1 MGDEG
6 HAKAPAEEPPAT
18 KKRARDGGD
27 LKRVAE
33 IVMVLSA
40 MGQMRG
46 GRQPTAAEK
55 ALVAEA
61 RERLV
66 AMCEGVKPKELFSGE
81 AVRVVVEDLGLNRSK
96 DPVMG
101 FRPPKMSI
109 ADRLLLTKKKVSYLM
124 VNKTWSIVAI
134 LLLLRDFAFRG
145 SNCFRYVIHTW
156 YLRELIYVWAAS
168 HSAKKKCLILI
179 SSFLLDSS
187 TQSIANCG
195 IKDRYF
201 QCFWCLVWLHTY
213 KALVINNI
221 SDELFFWPKL
231 QIEESKAHMQ
241 SSVCSPQHL
250 PVSFGAKSDIHGTL
264 AYDASR
270 FMHDRTE
277 NVSQKIPTISSVQST
292 SAAVVKF
299 GQANKLPDHISVKSE
314 GALGVNAVKTS
325 HQTMINHETKPS
337 MMQAGQGTLHIVH
350 QPSQG
355 LTVVQTPALFTNH
368 NDIAKSIQRILQA
381 NISDHPI
388 WTPPSTEYMNS
399 TLNCQVCK
407 NAITDIESLLVCD
420 ACEKGN
426 HLKCLQSYG
435 NKGIPKA
442 EWHCPRCLA
451 SSNGKPLPPKYG
463 RVTRAP
469 IGAPKAT
476 SNASIH
482 ASTKKTENL
491 DKVNQQKAI
500 PSGISGVSQHAYSLN
515 EEGKHHDPVP
525 DSRTTSP
532 EVQVTLT
539 TVGDKRA
546 NETCNLIGCNNLK
559 EVSGPVC
566 TPPGTHCEDTNNI
579 ENNRLSL
586 AGTKPTAESVLQPS
600 TASENSCEHSHDM
613 DVENNHLSKVPFSHN
628 FDEMKL
634 PSDGKSPANEL
645 DKDAKLA
652 MTKPEEA
659 LGEKNLPE
667 NIDGCNARLTNEGST
682 QSTADRDGY
691 TMNQKANLG

>member
-6 HAKAPAEEPPAT
+6 HAKASAAEPPAI

-109 ADRLLLTKKKVSYLM
+109 ADKLLLTKKK
-124 VNKTWSIVAI
+124 
-134 LLLLRDFAFRG
+134 
-145 SNCFRYVIHTW
+145 
-156 YLRELIYVWAAS
+156 
-168 HSAKKKCLILI
+168 
-179 SSFLLDSS
+179 
-187 TQSIANCG
+187 
-195 IKDRYF
+195 
-201 QCFWCLVWLHTY
+201 
-213 KALVINNI
+213 
-221 SDELFFWPKL
+221 
-231 QIEESKAHMQ
+231 IEESKAHMQ

-250 PVSFGAKSDIHGTL
+250 PVSFGAKSDIHRAL
-264 AYDASR
+264 AQDASR
-270 FMHDRTE
+270 FMHDRSPMGTSAGGSQSASLITRAPLLTSAAPSLKQPHLNDVQAGVSSVNKLSGSLERGTPSAHIGLNARMNGSSYLTQDQAE

-292 SAAVVKF
+292 SAAVAKF
-299 GQANKLPDHISVKSE
+299 GQANKLSDHISVKTE
-314 GALGVNAVKTS
+314 GALGVNTVKTS

-337 MMQAGQGTLHIVH
+337 MMQAGQGTLQIVH

-355 LTVVQTPALFTNH
+355 LTVVHTPGLFTNH
-368 NDIAKSIQRILQA
+368 NDIAKNIQRILQA
-381 NISDHPI
+381 NISDHPS

-482 ASTKKTENL
+482 ASSKKTENL

-559 EVSGPVC
+559 EISGPIC
-566 TPPGTHCEDTNNI
+566 TPGTHCEDTNNI
-579 ENNRLSL
+579 GNNRLSL
-586 AGTKPTAESVLQPS
+586 AGTKPTAESVLQPR
-600 TASENSCEHSHDM
+600 TASENFCEHSHDM
-613 DVENNHLSKVPFSHN
+613 DVENNHLSKVPFAHN
-628 FDEMKL
+628 FDQMKL

-667 NIDGCNARLTNEGST
+667 NIDGCNARLANEGST

-691 TMNQKANLG
+691 TMNQKANLGTNANCCS

>member
-109 ADRLLLTKKKVSYLM
+109 ADRLLLTKKK
-124 VNKTWSIVAI
+124 
-134 LLLLRDFAFRG
+134 
-145 SNCFRYVIHTW
+145 
-156 YLRELIYVWAAS
+156 
-168 HSAKKKCLILI
+168 
-179 SSFLLDSS
+179 
-187 TQSIANCG
+187 
-195 IKDRYF
+195 
-201 QCFWCLVWLHTY
+201 
-213 KALVINNI
+213 
-221 SDELFFWPKL
+221 
-231 QIEESKAHMQ
+231 IEESKAHMQ

-264 AYDASR
+264 AHDASR
-270 FMHDRTE
+270 FMHDRSPMGTSAGGSQSASLITRAPLLTSAAPSLKQPHLNDVQAGVSSVNKLSGPLERGTPSAHIGLNARLNGPSYLTQDQAE

-325 HQTMINHETKPS
+325 HQMMINHETKPS

-355 LTVVQTPALFTNH
+355 LTVVHTPALFTNH

-482 ASTKKTENL
+482 ASSKKTENL

-500 PSGISGVSQHAYSLN
+500 PSAISGVSQHAYSLN

-525 DSRTTSP
+525 DSRTSSP

-539 TVGDKRA
+539 AVGDKRA

-559 EVSGPVC
+559 EVSGSVC

-579 ENNRLSL
+579 EDNILSL

-628 FDEMKL
+628 FDQMKL

-667 NIDGCNARLTNEGST
+667 NIDACNARLANEGST

>member
-6 HAKAPAEEPPAT
+6 HAEVPAAESPAT

-101 FRPPKMSI
+101 FRPPKISI
-109 ADRLLLTKKKVSYLM
+109 ADKLLLTKKK
-124 VNKTWSIVAI
+124 
-134 LLLLRDFAFRG
+134 
-145 SNCFRYVIHTW
+145 
-156 YLRELIYVWAAS
+156 
-168 HSAKKKCLILI
+168 
-179 SSFLLDSS
+179 
-187 TQSIANCG
+187 
-195 IKDRYF
+195 
-201 QCFWCLVWLHTY
+201 
-213 KALVINNI
+213 
-221 SDELFFWPKL
+221 
-231 QIEESKAHMQ
+231 IEESKAHMQ
-241 SSVCSPQHL
+241 SSVYSPQHL
-250 PVSFGAKSDIHGTL
+250 PVSFGAKSDIHGAL
-264 AYDASR
+264 AHDASR
-270 FMHDRTE
+270 FMHDRSPMGTSAGGSQSASLAGVSPVNKLSGPLERVTPSAYIGLNARLNGPSYLTQDQAE
-277 NVSQKIPTISSVQST
+277 NASQKIPTISSVQST
-292 SAAVVKF
+292 SAAVAKF

-314 GALGVNAVKTS
+314 GALGVNAAKTS

-337 MMQAGQGTLHIVH
+337 IMQAGQGTLHIVH

-355 LTVVQTPALFTNH
+355 LTVVHTPALFTNH

-381 NISDHPI
+381 NISDHPS

-482 ASTKKTENL
+482 ASSKKTENL

-500 PSGISGVSQHAYSLN
+500 ASGTSGVSQHAYSLN

-539 TVGDKRA
+539 TVGDRRE
-546 NETCNLIGCNNLK
+546 NETCNMIGCYNFK
-559 EVSGPVC
+559 EISGPVC
-566 TPPGTHCEDTNNI
+566 TPGIHCEDTNNI
-579 ENNRLSL
+579 GNNRLSS
-586 AGTKPTAESVLQPS
+586 ADTKPTAESVLQPS

-613 DVENNHLSKVPFSHN
+613 DVENNHLSKVPFAHN
-628 FDEMKL
+628 LDQMKL
-634 PSDGKSPANEL
+634 PSDGKYPANEP
-645 DKDAKLA
+645 DKDAKLV
-652 MTKPEEA
+652 MTEPEEA
-659 LGEKNLPE
+659 LLEKNLPV
-667 NIDGCNARLTNEGST
+667 NIDGYDTLIFIFPLFCIHEILRLGTNANCCS
-682 QSTADRDGY
+682 
-691 TMNQKANLG
+691 

>member
-6 HAKAPAEEPPAT
+6 HAKASAAEPPAI

-109 ADRLLLTKKKVSYLM
+109 ADKLLLTKKK
-124 VNKTWSIVAI
+124 
-134 LLLLRDFAFRG
+134 
-145 SNCFRYVIHTW
+145 
-156 YLRELIYVWAAS
+156 
-168 HSAKKKCLILI
+168 
-179 SSFLLDSS
+179 
-187 TQSIANCG
+187 
-195 IKDRYF
+195 
-201 QCFWCLVWLHTY
+201 
-213 KALVINNI
+213 
-221 SDELFFWPKL
+221 
-231 QIEESKAHMQ
+231 IEESKAHMQ

-250 PVSFGAKSDIHGTL
+250 PPHLNDVQAGVSSVNKLSGSLERGTPSAHIGL
-264 AYDASR
+264 NARMNGSSYLTQDQA
-270 FMHDRTE
+270 E

-292 SAAVVKF
+292 SAAVAKF
-299 GQANKLPDHISVKSE
+299 GQANKLSDHISVKTE
-314 GALGVNAVKTS
+314 GALGVNTVKTS

-337 MMQAGQGTLHIVH
+337 MMQAGQGTLQIVH

-355 LTVVQTPALFTNH
+355 LTVVHTPGLFTNH
-368 NDIAKSIQRILQA
+368 NDIAKNIQRILQA
-381 NISDHPI
+381 NISDHPS

-482 ASTKKTENL
+482 ASSKKTENL

-559 EVSGPVC
+559 EISGPIC
-566 TPPGTHCEDTNNI
+566 TPGTHCEDTNNI
-579 ENNRLSL
+579 GNNRLSL
-586 AGTKPTAESVLQPS
+586 AGTKPTAESVLQPR
-600 TASENSCEHSHDM
+600 TASENFCEHSHDM
-613 DVENNHLSKVPFSHN
+613 DVENNHLSKVPFAHN
-628 FDEMKL
+628 FDQMKL

-667 NIDGCNARLTNEGST
+667 NIDGCNARLANEGST

>member
-6 HAKAPAEEPPAT
+6 HAKASAAEPPAI

-109 ADRLLLTKKKVSYLM
+109 ADKLLLTKKK
-124 VNKTWSIVAI
+124 T
-134 LLLLRDFAFRG
+134 
-145 SNCFRYVIHTW
+145 
-156 YLRELIYVWAAS
+156 
-168 HSAKKKCLILI
+168 
-179 SSFLLDSS
+179 
-187 TQSIANCG
+187 
-195 IKDRYF
+195 
-201 QCFWCLVWLHTY
+201 
-213 KALVINNI
+213 
-221 SDELFFWPKL
+221 
-231 QIEESKAHMQ
+231 
-241 SSVCSPQHL
+241 
-250 PVSFGAKSDIHGTL
+250 
-264 AYDASR
+264 
-270 FMHDRTE
+270 
-277 NVSQKIPTISSVQST
+277 
-292 SAAVVKF
+292 
-299 GQANKLPDHISVKSE
+299 E
-314 GALGVNAVKTS
+314 GALGVNTVKTS
-325 HQTMINHETKPS
+325 HQMMINHETKPS
-337 MMQAGQGTLHIVH
+337 MMQAGQGTLQIVH

-355 LTVVQTPALFTNH
+355 LTVVHTPGLFTNH
-368 NDIAKSIQRILQA
+368 NDIAKNIQRILQA
-381 NISDHPI
+381 NISDHPS

-482 ASTKKTENL
+482 ASSKKTENL

-559 EVSGPVC
+559 EISGPIC

-579 ENNRLSL
+579 GNNRLSL
-586 AGTKPTAESVLQPS
+586 AGTKPTAESVLQPR
-600 TASENSCEHSHDM
+600 TASENFCEHSHDM
-613 DVENNHLSKVPFSHN
+613 DVENNHLSKVPFAHN
-628 FDEMKL
+628 FDQMKL

-667 NIDGCNARLTNEGST
+667 NIDGCNARLANEGST